1 MAFTTLP
8 SAGARLYASTLTA
21 LINELRPVFARK
33 TADETVNNSAALQDD
48 DELQV
53 AVEANAVYNFDL
65 HIVSNSGV
73 TPDLKIAWV
82 VPSSTTMSWSGIYV
96 DTTGAL
102 LVNSQFTQATTL
114 ALGGIAADVSF
125 HFWGVVLTSS
135 TAGTLKLQWAQ
146 NTANASNS
154 IIRAGSALLLTRTS

>member
-1 MAFTTLP
+1 MAFTAVP
-8 SAGARLYASTLTA
+8 GAGARIFASTLAA
-21 LINELRPVFARK
+21 LFAEVRPVFARK

-53 AVEANAVYNFDL
+53 SVEANAVYAFDL
-65 HIVSNSGV
+65 HMVTNGGT
-73 TPDLKIAWV
+73 TPDLKIAWS
-82 VPSSTTMSWSGIYV
+82 VPTSTTMTWSGIYV

-114 ALGGIAADVSF
+114 ALGGIGADVSF
-125 HFWGVVLTSS
+125 HFWGVIVTSS

-154 IIRAGSALLLTRTS
+154 IIRAGSDLVLTRTS